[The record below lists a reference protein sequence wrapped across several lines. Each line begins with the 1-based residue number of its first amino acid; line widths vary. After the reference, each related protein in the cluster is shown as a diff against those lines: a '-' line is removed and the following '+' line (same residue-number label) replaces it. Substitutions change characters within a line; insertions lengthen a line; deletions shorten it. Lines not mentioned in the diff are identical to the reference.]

1 MLAPPPSLH
10 EAGQYTA
17 MKRAMRMEPRTGARR
32 TGEGR
37 GGLPDF
43 SDVKKN
49 NERFLVE
56 KMFSWMV
63 MASPR

>member
-1 MLAPPPSLH
+1 
-10 EAGQYTA
+10 
-17 MKRAMRMEPRTGARR
+17 MKRAMTMEPRTGARR
-32 TGEGR
+32 TSEGR
-37 GGLPDF
+37 GGLPLV

-63 MASPR
+63 MARPR